1 MGKNIKG
8 GKKSKKFA
16 SKREAEYNKRPFLT
30 IEPEGQVY
38 AKVIKKQGGSPPIVE
53 LLCSDK
59 ETRVGVCC
67 KKLKRM
73 KMWADKDCI
82 VLVNLRDYQP
92 KRCDVIWVYNDDE
105 IAKLVYQGEI
115 SAALTGTKTTEF
127 SSNMMDEVDATFEF
141 AYAED
146 TKESEESEKSEKP
159 KKPKK
164 EGSSSS
170 SESESESDESEEFNI
185 NEI

>member
-105 IAKLVYQGEI
+105 IAKLIYQNEI
-115 SAALTGTKTTEF
+115 STALTGTKTTEF

-141 AYAED
+141 NYTED
-146 TKESEESEKSEKP
+146 TEEKP